1 MKSPSGL
8 AATSDSGT
16 PPSSVNTS
24 GGASATPRRAGGDAN
39 DDSIT
44 VQDLVGGQDN
54 VMLLDVSTEE
64 VRFWAYFWGVI
75 WLFWGV
81 F

>member
-1 MKSPSGL
+1 MAVL
-8 AATSDSGT
+8 AMPFQRQLSLLLIGESFSRLAD
-16 PPSSVNTS
+16 VA
-24 GGASATPRRAGGDAN
+24 GASGTPRRAGGDADGN

-64 VRFWAYFWGVI
+64 VTVWMFYGA
-75 WLFWGV
+75 
-81 F
+81 